1 MCKNKLQILKKKQL
15 NLLNKKTELFRQY
28 NILTYTPS
36 SKQLMFH
43 KKGAS
48 YKERLFL
55 AGNRCGKTYCG
66 AQEMAMHLTGIYPLW
81 WKGLRFD
88 KPIRA
93 WAASVTSE
101 STRDILQAAYLGS
114 EETYGT
120 IPKSLILR
128 KTYKRSVP
136 DAVDVVYVQHKSGGI
151 SQLGFKSYD
160 QGREKFQGTSRHV
173 IHLDEEPELR
183 LYEECLM
190 RTLDCGGSIMMT
202 MTPLKGMS
210 DVCLHFFESQENG
223 NEKIVVQASWED
235 APHLNPED
243 IERMRSSLRPHEL
256 EAREK
261 GIPSLGMGKVFPIE
275 EFKISTEV
283 IDISSSFKMCAAVDF
298 GWSNPT
304 AIVWAAYDSEQDV
317 IYITDIYKQS
327 EKTPKEH
334 AEVLKAKG
342 DWIPI
347 VCDPAGQ
354 AVNQQDGSS
363 LIHAYERQGLL
374 MNKASNAVEA
384 GLMEML
390 ERMQTGRF
398 KVFSHLDAWFKE
410 FRIYRR
416 DEKGRIVKEH
426 DHLLDATRYLVV
438 SGLQFARCKPQKSKK
453 ITRNEWTVV

>member
-1 MCKNKLQILKKKQL
+1 MCKNKLQILKKKHL
-15 NLLNKKTELFRQY
+15 NLLNKKSELYKQY
-28 NILTYTPS
+28 NILSYKPS
-36 SKQLMFH
+36 SKQLDFH

-48 YKERLFL
+48 FKERLFL
-55 AGNRCGKTYCG
+55 AGNRCGKTFCG
-66 AQEMAMHLTGIYPLW
+66 AKEMAMHLTGIYPDW
-81 WKGLRFD
+81 WQGLRFE

-93 WAASVTSE
+93 WAASVTAE
-101 STRDILQAAYLGS
+101 STRDILQAAYLGT
-114 EETYGT
+114 EDTYGA
-120 IPKSLILR
+120 IPEGLILK

-136 DAVDVVYVQHKSGGI
+136 EAVDVLYIRHKSGGV

-160 QGREKFQGTSRHV
+160 QGREKFQGTSRHI
-173 IHLDEEPELR
+173 IHLDEEPDLR

-190 RTLDCGGSIMMT
+190 RTLDCGGSIILT

-210 DVCLHFFESQENG
+210 DVCLHFMESDN
-223 NEKIVVQASWED
+223 KATIQASWED
-235 APHLNPED
+235 APHLNAQD
-243 IERMRSSLRPHEL
+243 IDRMRLSLRPHER

-275 EFKISTEV
+275 EVKILIEPFEIINNFKV
-283 IDISSSFKMCAAVDF
+283 CAAVDF

-304 AIVWAAYDSEQDV
+304 AIVWGAYNEAED
-317 IYITDIYKQS
+317 ILYITDVYKQS

-334 AEVLKAKG
+334 ASVLKQKG

-363 LIHAYERQGLL
+363 LIQAYEKEGLL
-374 MNKASNAVEA
+374 MTKASNAVEA

-390 ERMQTGRF
+390 ERMQTGRL
-398 KVFSHLDAWFKE
+398 KVFSHLEDWFKE
-410 FRIYRR
+410 FRLYRR
-416 DEKGRIVKEH
+416 DEKGRIVKEN

-438 SGLQFARCKPQKSKK
+438 SGLAIARLKPQKSKK
-453 ITRNEWTVV
+453 LKRSNWTVV